1 MIRGDCMDLEKAIE
15 LAMKTDYAV
24 FAAEQEE
31 NPISEPDA
39 GAFFLAGYN
48 YAIKTNSGHAVLADV
63 RAIIDSLYK
72 KEIDDDIYSSK
83 DLIKAKRIDEYNN
96 ALNDVKEKLSEH
108 FS

>member
-1 MIRGDCMDLEKAIE
+1 MSGYCSKCGWQICVCDEK
-15 LAMKTDYAV
+15 
-24 FAAEQEE
+24 
-31 NPISEPDA
+31 EP
-39 GAFFLAGYN
+39 L
-48 YAIKTNSGHAVLADV
+48 SSHAVLADV
-63 RAIIDSLYK
+63 RAIIDGLYK